1 MFENKIIAITGA
13 GSGIGRALAINL
25 AKRGAI
31 LALSDINEANLDTTL
46 SLLPPNTQA
55 KAYIVDVSS
64 KEEVYAFADN
74 VEKDF
79 GIAHYI
85 FNNAGTSIFGTVEN
99 ISIEELQHVLNIN
112 MWGVVY
118 GTKAFMS
125 KMLKQNEG
133 CIVNISS
140 VFGLAASPCQVAYN
154 MSKFAVR
161 GLTET
166 LWSDLKGTGV
176 RAVVVH
182 PGGINTAIKDGSP
195 ICKNAGEF
203 EVRVQQASS
212 ETLITPPEQCAEEII
227 AGLMTGKSRLLVG
240 SGAKILHWLTRIFPN
255 NHMKIIGKKIGL

>member
-1 MFENKIIAITGA
+1 MFENKIVAITGA

-31 LALSDINEANLDTTL
+31 LALSDINEAGVNETR
-46 SLLPPNTQA
+46 SLLPPNTEA
-55 KAYIVDVSS
+55 KTYVVNVAS
-64 KEEVYAFADN
+64 KEEVYAFADA

-85 FNNAGTSIFGTVEN
+85 FNNAGTSVFGTVNN
-99 ISIEELQHVLNIN
+99 ISIDELQRVIDIN
-112 MWGVVY
+112 LWGVIY
-118 GTKAFMS
+118 GTKAFMI

-166 LWSDLKGTGV
+166 LWSELKGTGV

-182 PGGINTAIKDGSP
+182 PGGINTNIKGGSP
-195 ICKNAGEF
+195 ICKNGGLF
-203 EVRVQQASS
+203 EQRVKKASAEILVTS
-212 ETLITPPEQCAEEII
+212 PEDCAEEII
-227 AGLMTGKSRLLVG
+227 KGLVAKKSRLLVG
-240 SGAKILHWLTRIFPN
+240 SGAKLLHWLTRLFPDS
-255 NHMKIIGKKIGL
+255 HMNIIGKKIGL